1 MGDWGFLSK
10 LLDKVQSHSTN
21 IGKVWLTVL
30 LIFRIMVLGAGVEK
44 VWGDEQS
51 NMVCNI
57 ITPGC
62 KNVCYDHKF
71 PISHSRF
78 WVLQIIFVTLPT
90 LVYLAYALHVI
101 HKEDKLRQKYVEKRG
116 TKLPKYTDDNGKL
129 QYKGNLL
136 RIYVSCI
143 SATILF
149 EAGFIAGQ
157 YYLYGFVMEARLM
170 CKESPCP
177 HPIECFVSRPTE
189 KTIFILFMLVAACV
203 SLLLNV
209 AEIFYLICRASRR
222 KNRPRKY
229 IIQETHC

>member
-30 LIFRIMVLGAGVEK
+30 LIFRIMVLGGIDK

-57 ITPGC
+57 NTPGC
-62 KNVCYDHKF
+62 RNVCYDHLF

-78 WVLQIIFVTLPT
+78 WVLQIIFVSLPT
-90 LVYLAYALHVI
+90 IVYLGYALHVI
-101 HKEDKLRQKYVEKRG
+101 HAEDKLRQKYAEKRG
-116 TKLPKYTDDNGKL
+116 NKLPKYTDDNGKL
-129 QYKGNLL
+129 QYKGSLL

-143 SATILF
+143 LMTILF
-149 EAGFIAGQ
+149 EAGFIVGQ
-157 YYLYGFVMEARLM
+157 YYLYGFMMEPKLF
-170 CKESPCP
+170 CKELPCP
-177 HPIECFVSRPTE
+177 HVIECFMSRPTE
-189 KTIFILFMLVAACV
+189 KTIFILFMLVVACV

-209 AEIFYLICRASRR
+209 AEIVYLICRAS
-222 KNRPRKY
+222 KGKKHQQEY
-229 IIQETHC
+229 LTEETHC